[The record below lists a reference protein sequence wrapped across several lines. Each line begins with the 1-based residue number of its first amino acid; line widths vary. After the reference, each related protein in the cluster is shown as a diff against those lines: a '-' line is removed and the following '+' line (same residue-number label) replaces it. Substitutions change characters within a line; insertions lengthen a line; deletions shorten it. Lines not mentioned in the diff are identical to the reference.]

1 MGRAA
6 RTRSG
11 ENERRAAWT
20 RAGQRDMGR
29 KLRKTWNR
37 TPERRGKTE
46 TREHRGKNRDT
57 GTPRN
62 RTHGMLNKI
71 PRACDRVV
79 AGNWAGPK
87 N

>member
-46 TREHRGKNRDT
+46 TREHRGKNRHGNTTESDA
-57 GTPRN
+57 RN
-62 RTHGMLNKI
+62 AEKKSESL
-71 PRACDRVV
+71 
-79 AGNWAGPK
+79 
-87 N
+87 